1 MAFGP
6 RFSMTMMTP
15 DVLNEGSGLSAEV
28 GTAGPVDKSARLD
41 RIGVVA
47 SAACAVHCLVAPLL
61 MLALP
66 VTGAIWS
73 HWSVHWVL
81 AVLVLP
87 LACWVIYRGYRRHGR
102 RLALVAAGLG
112 SALIVAGLILPM
124 VDTDWGVSAS
134 LPAWM
139 GGGLAAT
146 AGGAEVEHAAC
157 ADAACCPAVVPD
169 AATGGWAVA
178 FPAGGLATLL
188 GSLFLTVAHGA
199 NLWSC
204 RCFIRRPDRTDAPNV
219 QTAGC
224 CRG

>member
-1 MAFGP
+1 LAFGP

-73 HWSVHWVL
+73 HWSVHWIL

-112 SALIVAGLILPM
+112 SALIVAGLMILPM

-146 AGGAEVEHAAC
+146 AGGAEGEHAAC
-157 ADAACCPAVVPD
+157 ADAACCGGTGHAARQLVFDGGPWGEPVVVPLLYQ
-169 AATGGWAVA
+169 AVGPGRCIERA
-178 FPAGGLATLL
+178 DGGLLPRVT
-188 GSLFLTVAHGA
+188 
-199 NLWSC
+199 
-204 RCFIRRPDRTDAPNV
+204 RR
-219 QTAGC
+219 
-224 CRG
+224 RGESR